1 MGRGIERR
9 RAYAEMGVAK
19 GSSHG
24 EGHLN
29 DAGGG
34 GGNLG
39 KRYSGKK
46 NCLLD
51 AII

>member
-1 MGRGIERR
+1 M
-9 RAYAEMGVAK
+9 AK
-19 GSSHG
+19 ESLRG

-29 DAGGG
+29 DAGG

-46 NCLLD
+46 FCLLD

>member
-29 DAGGG
+29 DAGGM
-34 GGNLG
+34 GNLG

-46 NCLLD
+46 FCLLD